1 VINDFFFFY
10 IKIMDT
16 LFLFPFYI
24 FFLML
29 PILGVIMYFVM
40 VRKNAFEERLA
51 LYRPQHQ
58 LSQKRE
64 AYLKGVR
71 KFRLWVTGIIIVIFL
86 APLFL
91 YLVLMIQEGVE
102 VLHLLFRD
110 EIIGETLLSL
120 LIPFLV
126 YYLLSY
132 VFKRNEKALRMLV
145 EQMSDSDFD
154 LLLKVKDYLSLD
166 NRYSPPFVLCNHQ
179 LYLFLFYTIREIDPA
194 KITDMKCNW
203 GWGRSRNSVFVRV
216 KLSKKT
222 IGIVMPEKAFSYFQR
237 VVEKYAKL
245 KF

>member
-1 VINDFFFFY
+1 MINDFFSFEFSA
-10 IKIMDT
+10 KIMNT
-16 LFLFPFYI
+16 LFLFPFFI
-24 FFLML
+24 FLL
-29 PILGVIMYFVM
+29 ILLILGVSMYFIIVH
-40 VRKNAFEERLA
+40 KNEFEERLA

-154 LLLKVKDYLSLD
+154 LLLKVKDSLFVLT
-166 NRYSPPFVLCNHQ
+166 RYNPPFVLCNKQ
-179 LYLFLFYTIREIDPA
+179 LYFFIFYAIREIDPA
-194 KITDMKCNW
+194 KITDIDW
-203 GWGRSRNSVFVRV
+203 GYSKNGLYVKIKSPKVTRITMSRET
-216 KLSKKT
+216 LSYLLQ
-222 IGIVMPEKAFSYFQR
+222 IVEQYNPKIRTF
-237 VVEKYAKL
+237 
-245 KF
+245 

>member
-1 VINDFFFFY
+1 VINDFFSFEFSA
-10 IKIMDT
+10 KIMDT
-16 LFLFPFYI
+16 LFLFPF
-24 FFLML
+24 FVFLL
-29 PILGVIMYFVM
+29 ILLILGVSMYFIIVH
-40 VRKNAFEERLA
+40 KNEFEERLA

-71 KFRLWVTGIIIVIFL
+71 KFRLWVTGIIIVIFI

-102 VLHLLFRD
+102 VLHLLFLD

-154 LLLKVKDYLSLD
+154 LLLKVKDSLFILT
-166 NRYSPPFVLCNHQ
+166 RYNPPFVLCNKQ
-179 LYLFLFYTIREIDPA
+179 LYFFIFYAIREIDPA
-194 KITDMKCNW
+194 KITDIDW
-203 GWGRSRNSVFVRV
+203 GYSKNGLYVKIKSPKVTRITMSRET
-216 KLSKKT
+216 LSYLLQ
-222 IGIVMPEKAFSYFQR
+222 IVEQYNPKIRTF
-237 VVEKYAKL
+237 
-245 KF
+245 

>member
-1 VINDFFFFY
+1 
-10 IKIMDT
+10 MDIIY
-16 LFLFPFYI
+16 LLCFVSLVLLLVF
-24 FFLML
+24 
-29 PILGVIMYFVM
+29 MYFTM
-40 VRKNAFEERLA
+40 VRKNEFEERLA

-102 VLHLLFRD
+102 VLHLLFPD

-154 LLLKVKDYLSLD
+154 LLLKVKDSLFVLT
-166 NRYSPPFVLCNHQ
+166 RYNPPFVLCNKQ
-179 LYLFLFYTIREIDPA
+179 LYFFIFYAIREIDPT
-194 KITDMKCNW
+194 KITEIDW
-203 GWGRSRNSVFVRV
+203 GYSKNGLYVKIKSPKVTRITMSRKTLSYLLQIIKKYNSKIRTF
-216 KLSKKT
+216 
-222 IGIVMPEKAFSYFQR
+222 
-237 VVEKYAKL
+237 
-245 KF
+245 

>member
-1 VINDFFFFY
+1 
-10 IKIMDT
+10 MDIIY
-16 LFLFPFYI
+16 LLCFVSLVLLLVF
-24 FFLML
+24 
-29 PILGVIMYFVM
+29 MYFTM
-40 VRKNAFEERLA
+40 VRKNEFEERLA

-102 VLHLLFRD
+102 VLHLLFPD

-154 LLLKVKDYLSLD
+154 LLLKVKDSLFVLT
-166 NRYSPPFVLCNHQ
+166 RYNPPFVLCNKQ
-179 LYLFLFYTIREIDPA
+179 LYFFIFYAIREIDPA
-194 KITDMKCNW
+194 KITDIDW
-203 GWGRSRNSVFVRV
+203 GYSKNGLYVKIKSPKVTRITMSREA
-216 KLSKKT
+216 LPYLLQIIKKYNKK
-222 IGIVMPEKAFSYFQR
+222 I
-237 VVEKYAKL
+237 
-245 KF
+245 

>member
-1 VINDFFFFY
+1 
-10 IKIMDT
+10 MDIIY
-16 LFLFPFYI
+16 LLCFISLVLLLVF
-24 FFLML
+24 
-29 PILGVIMYFVM
+29 MYFTM
-40 VRKNAFEERLA
+40 LRKNEFEERLA

-64 AYLKGVR
+64 AYLKKVR

-102 VLHLLFRD
+102 VLHLLFPD

-154 LLLKVKDYLSLD
+154 LLLKVKDSLFVLT
-166 NRYSPPFVLCNHQ
+166 RYNPPFVLCNKQ
-179 LYLFLFYTIREIDPA
+179 LYFFIFYAIREIDPA
-194 KITDMKCNW
+194 KITDIDW
-203 GWGRSRNSVFVRV
+203 GYSKNGLYVKIKSHKVTRITMSREA
-216 KLSKKT
+216 LSYLLQ
-222 IGIVMPEKAFSYFQR
+222 IVEQYNPKIRTF
-237 VVEKYAKL
+237 
-245 KF
+245 

>member
-1 VINDFFFFY
+1 
-10 IKIMDT
+10 MDIIY
-16 LFLFPFYI
+16 LLCFVSLVLLLVF
-24 FFLML
+24 
-29 PILGVIMYFVM
+29 MYFTM
-40 VRKNAFEERLA
+40 VRKNEFEERLA

-102 VLHLLFRD
+102 VLHLLFPD

-154 LLLKVKDYLSLD
+154 LLLKVKDSLFVLT
-166 NRYSPPFVLCNHQ
+166 RYNPPFVLCNKQ
-179 LYLFLFYTIREIDPA
+179 LYFFIFYAIREIDPT
-194 KITDMKCNW
+194 KITDIDW
-203 GWGRSRNSVFVRV
+203 GYSKNGLYVKIKSPKVTRITMSRET
-216 KLSKKT
+216 LSYLLQIIKKYNPKIQT
-222 IGIVMPEKAFSYFQR
+222 F
-237 VVEKYAKL
+237 
-245 KF
+245 

>member
-1 VINDFFFFY
+1 
-10 IKIMDT
+10 MDIIY
-16 LFLFPFYI
+16 LLCFVSLVLLLVF
-24 FFLML
+24 
-29 PILGVIMYFVM
+29 MYFTM
-40 VRKNAFEERLA
+40 VRKNEFEERLA

-102 VLHLLFRD
+102 VLYLLFPD

-154 LLLKVKDYLSLD
+154 LLLKVKDSLFVLT
-166 NRYSPPFVLCNHQ
+166 RYNPPFVLCNKQ
-179 LYLFLFYTIREIDPA
+179 LYFFIFYAIREIDPT
-194 KITDMKCNW
+194 KITDM
-203 GWGRSRNSVFVRV
+203 GWGYSQNGFYIKIKSPKMTRITMSTGA
-216 KLSKKT
+216 LPYLLQIIKKYNKK
-222 IGIVMPEKAFSYFQR
+222 I
-237 VVEKYAKL
+237 
-245 KF
+245 

>member
-1 VINDFFFFY
+1 
-10 IKIMDT
+10 MDIIY
-16 LFLFPFYI
+16 LLCFVSLVLLLVF
-24 FFLML
+24 
-29 PILGVIMYFVM
+29 MYFTM
-40 VRKNAFEERLA
+40 VRKNEFEERLA

-91 YLVLMIQEGVE
+91 YLVLMIQEGIE
-102 VLHLLFRD
+102 VLHLLFPD

-132 VFKRNEKALRMLV
+132 VFKRNEKALHMLV

-154 LLLKVKDYLSLD
+154 LLLKVKDSLFVLT
-166 NRYSPPFVLCNHQ
+166 RYNPPFVLCNKQ
-179 LYLFLFYTIREIDPA
+179 LYFFIFYTIREIDPA
-194 KITDMKCNW
+194 KITDIDW
-203 GWGRSRNSVFVRV
+203 GYSKNGLYV
-216 KLSKKT
+216 KIKSPKVTRITMSTGALPYLLQIIKKYNKK
-222 IGIVMPEKAFSYFQR
+222 I
-237 VVEKYAKL
+237 
-245 KF
+245 

>member
-1 VINDFFFFY
+1 
-10 IKIMDT
+10 MDIIY
-16 LFLFPFYI
+16 LLCFVSLVLLLVF
-24 FFLML
+24 
-29 PILGVIMYFVM
+29 MYFTM
-40 VRKNAFEERLA
+40 LRKNEFEERLA

-102 VLHLLFRD
+102 VLHLLFPD

-154 LLLKVKDYLSLD
+154 LLLKVKDSLFVLT
-166 NRYSPPFVLCNHQ
+166 RYNPPFVLCNKQ
-179 LYLFLFYTIREIDPA
+179 LYFFIFYAIREIDPT
-194 KITDMKCNW
+194 KITEIDW
-203 GWGRSRNSVFVRV
+203 GYSKNGLYVKIKSPKVTRITMSRKTLSYLLQIIKKYNSKIRTF
-216 KLSKKT
+216 
-222 IGIVMPEKAFSYFQR
+222 
-237 VVEKYAKL
+237 
-245 KF
+245 

>member
-1 VINDFFFFY
+1 
-10 IKIMDT
+10 MDIIY
-16 LFLFPFYI
+16 LLCFVSLVLLLVF
-24 FFLML
+24 
-29 PILGVIMYFVM
+29 MYFII
-40 VRKNAFEERLA
+40 VRKNEFEERLA

-64 AYLKGVR
+64 AYLKKVR

-86 APLFL
+86 APLFV

-102 VLHLLFRD
+102 VLYLLFPD

-154 LLLKVKDYLSLD
+154 LLLKVKDSLFVLT
-166 NRYSPPFVLCNHQ
+166 RYNPPFVLCNKQ
-179 LYLFLFYTIREIDPA
+179 LYFFIFYAIREIDPA
-194 KITDMKCNW
+194 KITDIDW
-203 GWGRSRNSVFVRV
+203 GYSKNGLYVKIKSPKVTRITMSRET
-216 KLSKKT
+216 LSYLLQ
-222 IGIVMPEKAFSYFQR
+222 IVEQYNPKIRTF
-237 VVEKYAKL
+237 
-245 KF
+245 

>member
-1 VINDFFFFY
+1 MINDFFSFEFSA
-10 IKIMDT
+10 KIMDT
-16 LFLFPFYI
+16 LFLFPF
-24 FFLML
+24 FLFL
-29 PILGVIMYFVM
+29 LILLILGVSMYFII
-40 VRKNAFEERLA
+40 VRKNEFEERLA

-64 AYLKGVR
+64 AYLKKVR
-71 KFRLWVTGIIIVIFL
+71 KFRLWVTGIIIVIFI

-102 VLHLLFRD
+102 VLHLLFTD

-154 LLLKVKDYLSLD
+154 LLLKVKDSLFFLT
-166 NRYSPPFVLCNHQ
+166 RYNPPFVLCNKQ
-179 LYLFLFYTIREIDPA
+179 LYFFIFYAIREIDPT
-194 KITDMKCNW
+194 KITDM
-203 GWGRSRNSVFVRV
+203 GWGYSQNGFYIKIKSPKMTRITMSTGA
-216 KLSKKT
+216 LPYLLQIIKKYNKK
-222 IGIVMPEKAFSYFQR
+222 I
-237 VVEKYAKL
+237 
-245 KF
+245 

>member
-1 VINDFFFFY
+1 
-10 IKIMDT
+10 MDIIY
-16 LFLFPFYI
+16 LLCFVSLVLLLVF
-24 FFLML
+24 
-29 PILGVIMYFVM
+29 MYFTM
-40 VRKNAFEERLA
+40 LRKNEFEEHLA
-51 LYRPQHQ
+51 LYCPQHQ

-64 AYLKGVR
+64 AYLKKVS

-145 EQMSDSDFD
+145 EQMSDSDFEW
-154 LLLKVKDYLSLD
+154 LLKVKDCLFVLT
-166 NRYSPPFVLCNHQ
+166 RYNPPFVLCNKQ
-179 LYLFLFYTIREIDPA
+179 LYFFIFYAIREIDPT
-194 KITDMKCNW
+194 KITDIDW
-203 GWGRSRNSVFVRV
+203 GYSKNGLYVKIKSPKVTRITMSREA
-216 KLSKKT
+216 LSYLLQIIKKYNPKIRT
-222 IGIVMPEKAFSYFQR
+222 F
-237 VVEKYAKL
+237 
-245 KF
+245 

>member
-1 VINDFFFFY
+1 
-10 IKIMDT
+10 MEQ
-16 LFLFPFYI
+16 LEFLKPALV
-24 FFLML
+24 FL
-29 PILGVIMYFVM
+29 
-40 VRKNAFEERLA
+40 
-51 LYRPQHQ
+51 
-58 LSQKRE
+58 
-64 AYLKGVR
+64 
-71 KFRLWVTGIIIVIFL
+71 IV
-86 APLFL
+86 
-91 YLVLMIQEGVE
+91 
-102 VLHLLFRD
+102 
-110 EIIGETLLSL
+110 TLLGMLGKFLKESKFFPNEMITL
-120 LIPFLV
+120 VIYLIVFLV
-126 YYLLSY
+126 YWLLSY

>member
-1 VINDFFFFY
+1 
-10 IKIMDT
+10 MDIIY
-16 LFLFPFYI
+16 LLCFISLVLLLVF
-24 FFLML
+24 
-29 PILGVIMYFVM
+29 MYFTM
-40 VRKNAFEERLA
+40 LRKNEFEERLA

-58 LSQKRE
+58 LSQNRE
-64 AYLKGVR
+64 AYLKEVR

-102 VLHLLFRD
+102 VLHLLFPD

-154 LLLKVKDYLSLD
+154 LLLKVKDSLFVLT
-166 NRYSPPFVLCNHQ
+166 RYNPPFVLCNKQ
-179 LYLFLFYTIREIDPA
+179 LYFFIFYTIREIDPA
-194 KITDMKCNW
+194 KITDIDW
-203 GWGRSRNSVFVRV
+203 GYSKNGLYVKIKSPKVTRITMSRET
-216 KLSKKT
+216 LSYLLQIIKKYNPKIRT
-222 IGIVMPEKAFSYFQR
+222 F
-237 VVEKYAKL
+237 
-245 KF
+245 